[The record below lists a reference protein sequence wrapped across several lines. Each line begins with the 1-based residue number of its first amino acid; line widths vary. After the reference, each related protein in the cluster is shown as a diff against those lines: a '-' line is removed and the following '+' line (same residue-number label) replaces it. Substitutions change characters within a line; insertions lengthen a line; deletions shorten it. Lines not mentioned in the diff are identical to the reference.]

1 MIRRCIIFCILGIHL
16 FLHFNQVK
24 KNQLL
29 LNEVVNIT
37 DAKKENW
44 PAKFGRIW
52 EEEKY
57 IFSMQS
63 HYAWL
68 WHFFFKLM
76 EFFFFSLVNTIH
88 SALCLILLLLLA
100 LVYLPVETEHLRS
113 IEILDEI
120 FNLVED
126 YHLSLYLILCDLF
139 ILLCYI
145 KKKNYFGSQ
154 KYILKSKIPLT
165 VAVTVILSACHS
177 GGPHR
182 NNGENYQCF
191 SR

>member
-1 MIRRCIIFCILGIHL
+1 M
-16 FLHFNQVK
+16 QK
-24 KNQLL
+24 KRIGL
-29 LNEVVNIT
+29 LNLVGYERRKNIYFLCNLIT
-37 DAKKENW
+37 HD
-44 PAKFGRIW
+44 FGI
-52 EEEKY
+52 
-57 IFSMQS
+57 
-63 HYAWL
+63 
-68 WHFFFKLM
+68 FFFKLM

>member
-1 MIRRCIIFCILGIHL
+1 MRGGKI
-16 FLHFNQVK
+16 
-24 KNQLL
+24 
-29 LNEVVNIT
+29 
-37 DAKKENW
+37 
-44 PAKFGRIW
+44 
-52 EEEKY
+52 Y
-57 IFSMQS
+57 IF
-63 HYAWL
+63 YAISL
-68 WHFFFKLM
+68 RMTLAFFFKLM

-191 SR
+191 SRQNGRESQFQVNQKRTVSKCPDQSGQTLILNLCIFIF